1 MLPRDGAVRAD
12 FEDDMSEMNRV
23 QGLWLGLDTGGTFT
37 DAVLLADGRR
47 VIASA
52 KALTTPW
59 NLAIGIGKAIR
70 AVLDLLPANT
80 NRESVDLV
88 SVSTTLATN
97 AVVENRFSPVCS
109 LLIGFDD
116 AMVERSGLER
126 PGSGGLVARVRGGHM
141 ATGEE
146 AAPLD
151 EAAVKRAV
159 GEHDPRVEAFAVAA
173 SFSVRNPE
181 HELRARKLIR
191 ELTPKPVTCAHELS
205 SKLDAPRRALTAA
218 LNARLTPQIRH
229 LIEALSRVLTEESI
243 DAPLMI
249 VKGDGSLMKADIAL
263 EYPVETI
270 LSGPAASV
278 VGAGFLTGLDDFVVA
293 DMGGT
298 TTDVAV
304 VSGGR
309 PAISA
314 EGALVGAWRT
324 MVEAVDVRTSGLG
337 GDSEVHFDRQNRLRV
352 GPRKVMP
359 LSLLAHGFPAA
370 LAQLKSI
377 AELERLPDHPTQFAF
392 RNPDRAVPEHL
403 PALERRVWEALGPEP
418 RQVAAVVRSGAG
430 LEALRRL
437 ADAGLATLAAFTP
450 SDAMHALD
458 RQSGWCREAALCGA
472 RILATEERNA
482 RAARAAASP
491 QEICERTYEH
501 VVCETGRVL
510 LAAALAHDPGLQARG
525 RGWGELGDRLIEDT
539 VAGRRFS
546 NLVQATL
553 GLARPLIAI
562 GAPVGAYYP
571 EVARRLGAPLTIPAN
586 AEVCNAV
593 GAVAGVVSQTV
604 EILVNQPT
612 FKVFRVHDP
621 AGSRDYPDPEPA
633 LEHARRLSRELALAA
648 ARRAGASDPHVETN
662 VWEKLAQVGPGADYL
677 AEAVARST
685 ATGRPLAGHDARRI
699 G

>member
-1 MLPRDGAVRAD
+1 MTARQRA
-12 FEDDMSEMNRV
+12 

-37 DAVLLADGRR
+37 DAVLLAGGRE

-59 NLAIGIGKAIR
+59 NLAFGISEAIGS
-70 AVLDLLPANT
+70 VLKLLPAEAGRQDIT
-80 NRESVDLV
+80 LV

-97 AVVENRFSPVCS
+97 AVVENRFSPVCT

-116 AMVERSGLER
+116 AMVVRSGLQR
-126 PGSGGLVARVRGGHM
+126 PGSGGLVARVQGGHM

-146 AAPLD
+146 SAPLD
-151 EAAVKRAV
+151 EAAVSRAV
-159 GEHDPRVEAFAVAA
+159 AEHEARVEAFAVAA
-173 SFSVRNPE
+173 NFSVRNPA

-191 ELTPKPVTCAHELS
+191 AMTPKPVTCAHELS

-229 LIEALSRVLTEESI
+229 LIEALSQVLAEESI

-249 VKGDGSLMKADIAL
+249 VKGDGSLMKAQIAL

-278 VGAGFLTGLDDFVVA
+278 VGAGFLTGLRDFVVS

-298 TTDVAV
+298 TTDIAV

-309 PAISA
+309 PVISG

-337 GDSEVHFDRQNRLRV
+337 GDSEVYFDRQCRLCV
-352 GPRKVMP
+352 GPRKAMP
-359 LSLLAHGFPAA
+359 LSLMSQKFPAA
-370 LAQLKSI
+370 LAQLRGL
-377 AELERLPDHPTQFAF
+377 ADLERLPSHPAQFAF
-392 RNPDRAVPEHL
+392 RNPDRAPPAHL
-403 PALERRVWEALGPEP
+403 SSIERRVWEALVAEP
-418 RQVAAVVRSGAG
+418 RQMSEIARSGAG
-430 LEALRRL
+430 LDALRRL

-450 SDAMHALD
+450 SDAMHVLG
-458 RQSGWCREAALCGA
+458 RQSGWCREGAEYGA

-482 RAARAAASP
+482 RAARAAVSP
-491 QEICERTYEH
+491 QDMSERTYEH
-501 VVCETGRVL
+501 VVRETGRAL
-510 LAAALAHDPGLQARG
+510 LAASLAHDPGVQAGG
-525 RGWGELGDRLIEDT
+525 RGWGELGERLIEET

-546 NLVQATL
+546 TLLQATL
-553 GLARPLIAI
+553 ALARPLVAI

-571 EVARRLGAPLTIPAN
+571 EVARRLGAALSIPAH

-604 EILVNQPT
+604 EILVNQPS

-621 AGSRDYPDPEPA
+621 AGSRDYPDAEPA
-633 LEHARRLSRELALAA
+633 LEHARRLSRELAMAA
-648 ARRAGASDPHVETN
+648 ARRAGAADPHVETS
-662 VWEKLAQVGPGADYL
+662 VTERLASVGPGADYL

-685 ATGRPLAGHDARRI
+685 ATGRPLLGDAGVVQSDKGI
-699 G
+699 